1 MSKGDDQRPA
11 SVSAEEFLRKWDL
24 AFPVRVS
31 EETADAL
38 PGDGAAEEPR
48 RGEGEVAPRQAP
60 EE

>member
-24 AFPVRVS
+24 AFPVGVS

-38 PGDGAAEEPR
+38 PGDGAAEEPQT
-48 RGEGEVAPRQAP
+48 ELEEVAGRRS
-60 EE
+60 E